1 MHKTSSKRNQV
12 SSDFS
17 PSISNDTKKRKLETV
32 NQQLLNSGSSC
43 INTDGYELAKLCKE
57 NAMPSTD
64 VMKLGRY
71 SL

>member
-32 NQQLLNSGSSC
+32 NQQLLNSGPSC
-43 INTDGYELAKLCKE
+43 INTELVKLCKE
-57 NAMPSTD
+57 NTMPSTD